1 MFLLL
6 ATLMFILCHSR
17 YFFIRLPLGLGAEPI
32 KKYRTQQGL
41 HFRVFLKR
49 FYSFLPVLFI
59 LFYIKQNFSPRSFQQ
74 KFFFCILIIKAGQL
88 LNLFSVSYTHLDVYK
103 RQVIMTHLFF
113 LLYSTIRL
121 LKN

>member
-59 LFYIKQNFSPRSFQQ
+59 LFYIKQNFSHRSFQQ

-88 LNLFSVSYTHLDVYK
+88 LNLFCPSVY
-103 RQVIMTHLFF
+103 QFVIAQHHIYHFVVHNP
-113 LLYSTIRL
+113 SQPDHH
-121 LKN
+121 